1 MSEKYAIGD
10 SVVEAVYDQ
19 TGTRNPLIE
28 ALPSRLPPESFFES
42 MRSFPVLGEKS
53 EILPCYLA
61 PSSSRY
67 DGYDHSDVSVIKNV
81 ERVKR
86 MDAREK
92 ELSAKVDMYR
102 EIQKIVEQAE
112 AKREEIT
119 ELGDISQHRDAER
132 SRLI

>member
-1 MSEKYAIGD
+1 MIY
-10 SVVEAVYDQ
+10 
-19 TGTRNPLIE
+19 L
-28 ALPSRLPPESFFES
+28 
-42 MRSFPVLGEKS
+42 LGERS
-53 EILPCYLA
+53 EILTCYLA

-67 DGYDHSDVSVIKNV
+67 DGFNHSDVSVIKNA

-86 MDAREK
+86 TEARDK

-112 AKREEIT
+112 ARREEIT
-119 ELGDISQHRDAER
+119 ELGSIIEHREAER